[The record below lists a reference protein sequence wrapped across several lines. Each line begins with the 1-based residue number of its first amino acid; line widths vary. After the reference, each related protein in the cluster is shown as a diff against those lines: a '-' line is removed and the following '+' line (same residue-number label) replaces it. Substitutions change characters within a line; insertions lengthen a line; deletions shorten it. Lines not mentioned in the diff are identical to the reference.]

1 MVSNKGILHGGL
13 VTLPHTISAQA
24 DLSLGPLGR
33 FLRILLTDIGA
44 QASIARNVAKRRKN
58 PSALEYKHLQKRSNI
73 SLRGQDAHVP
83 SGCSQSAREI
93 M

>member
-1 MVSNKGILHGGL
+1 MVSNKGILHRGL

-58 PSALEYKHLQKRSNI
+58 PSALEYHHFQCEMTF
-73 SLRGQDAHVP
+73 LRGEAE
-83 SGCSQSAREI
+83 RECTNSV
-93 M
+93 